1 MFCNLTAGLIFTES
15 EIHFLSFI
23 LIFLDIELESEM
35 KEEKSK
41 KQGGTIER
49 TSRRRKSKTTS
60 KPAVDGVC

>member
-15 EIHFLSFI
+15 EINFLSFI